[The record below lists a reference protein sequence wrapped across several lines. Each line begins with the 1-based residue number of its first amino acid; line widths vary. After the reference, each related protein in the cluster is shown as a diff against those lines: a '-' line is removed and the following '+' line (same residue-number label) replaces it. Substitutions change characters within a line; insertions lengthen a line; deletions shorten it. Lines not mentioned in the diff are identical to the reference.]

1 MYPDCEFEKVNRP
14 LTGLISVNEKEVEYI
29 KRLIL
34 VL

>member
-1 MYPDCEFEKVNRP
+1 MYTDGQSEKVNRP
-14 LTGLISVNEKEVEYI
+14 LTGLISVNEKEVGYI